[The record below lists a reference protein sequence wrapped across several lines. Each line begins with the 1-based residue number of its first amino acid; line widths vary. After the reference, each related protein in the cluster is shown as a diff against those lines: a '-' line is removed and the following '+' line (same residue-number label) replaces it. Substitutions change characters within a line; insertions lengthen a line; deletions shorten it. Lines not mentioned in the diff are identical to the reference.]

1 MHGKTFVELLD
12 RHLEEGALDLVID
25 GRTMRVGS
33 PDGPAQAVVRV
44 HDPRFLD
51 QVLTY
56 GNLALGEAYMRGD
69 FTIDGDD
76 VAGFVGVLLRNRF
89 DSELQ
94 RRLGPA
100 MTLKMAAIRLANRL
114 RGRFGNIHKH
124 FDIGN
129 DLYEAFLDSNLAYT
143 CGYEAG
149 DGGSDLEALQTQKFR
164 RISAKVGLRPGDRVA
179 DLGCGF
185 GGLLIWAAQN
195 HGITGKGL
203 TISKKQAEKANQ
215 RIAELGLAD
224 RIRVEYASFETLT
237 GTYDKI
243 VSVGMMEHLTD
254 AEYPVCMRRIADH
267 LTPAGRGLVHFIGYN
282 GPKNHSDPFVQK
294 HVFPGAQWPKLST
307 ITHWLEQ
314 NSLGILD
321 VENLVRHYTLTLQR
335 WLEKFRQ
342 AYPGLDH
349 RRYDETF
356 RRLWE
361 YYLGCAI
368 AASLHSQ
375 VALYQVLFTK
385 DYSAPIPYQRV

>member
-1 MHGKTFVELLD
+1 MHGKTFLELLD

-25 GRTMRVGS
+25 GRTVRVGS
-33 PDGPAQAVVRV
+33 PDGAAQAVVRV

-89 DSELQ
+89 DSELRQ
-94 RRLGPA
+94 RLGLA
-100 MTLKMAAIRLANRL
+100 MTLKMAAIRLANRM

-149 DGGSDLEALQTQKFR
+149 DGDSDLEALQTQKFR
-164 RISAKVGLRPGDRVA
+164 RIAAKVGLRPGDRVA

-185 GGLLIWAAQN
+185 GGLLIWAARN

-203 TISKKQAEKANQ
+203 TISKRQAEKANQ

-224 RIRVEYASFETLT
+224 RIHVEYASFETLT

-254 AEYPVCMRRIADH
+254 AEYPVCMRRIAER

-294 HVFPGAQWPKLST
+294 HIFPGAQWPKLST
-307 ITHWLEQ
+307 IAHWLEQ
-314 NSLGILD
+314 SSLGILD

-335 WLEKFRQ
+335 WLEKFRH
-342 AYPGLDH
+342 AYPTLDH
-349 RRYDETF
+349 RIYDETF